1 MHWFKNLRLAAQL
14 ILAFIMV
21 ALIAGIVGGL
31 GSYNINKVNN
41 ADTWMYE
48 KTTLPLG
55 QLAVIT
61 GNFNRIR
68 VNLASIALSKDD
80 GEAQGYLSRIAT
92 FREGL
97 EKNLAGY
104 SKTLIDAEDEANYKK
119 VTADWEAFVPQ
130 IKQLAE
136 LKRAGKSAEAIAFLN
151 GELKGKGTTISEV
164 LSKMI
169 DGNLQAAKETSDS
182 NTKTASQATVLMN
195 TSIVMGMVLALVL
208 GLFVTRII
216 KQQVGG
222 EPKDAAEVARRVAAG
237 DLTVDVQIQAGD
249 TNSMMAAIKDMVAK
263 LSGIVGQVQEASS
276 MLVGASDQLSATAQS
291 LSQGASEQAA
301 SIEETSASMEEMGAS
316 IAQNNENAKVTGD
329 IATRTAKEAV
339 EGGTAVRETVGA
351 MKQIAQKIAIIDDI
365 AYQTNLLALNAAIEA
380 GRAGEHGKG
389 FAVVA
394 AEVRKLA
401 ERSQVAAQEIG
412 QLAGGS
418 VDLAERAGALLEN
431 IVPSIQKTA
440 DLVQEITA
448 ASAEQNS
455 GVGQINGA
463 ITQISQAV
471 QQNAAASEEL
481 AATSEEVSAQAMELQ
496 TTMEFFSLAGDS
508 ASKARRTRIKSAQGE
523 VRSQM
528 QSHFSARKPAKAR
541 PNLDEGEFTRF

>member
-1 MHWFKNLRLAAQL
+1 MYWYKNLRLAAQM

-31 GSYNINKVNN
+31 GSYNIHKVDT

-48 KTTLPLG
+48 KTTVPLG

-68 VNLASIALSKDD
+68 VNLASITLSKDD
-80 GEAQGYLSRIAT
+80 AEAQGYLNRIAT

-97 EKNLAGY
+97 DKNLQGY
-104 SKTLIDAEDEANYKK
+104 SKALIDAEEEANYKK
-119 VTADWEAFVPQ
+119 MTADWEAFVPLIQ
-130 IKQLAE
+130 QLAE

-151 GELKGKGTTISEV
+151 GDLKNKGTAISEV
-164 LSKMI
+164 LNKMVE
-169 DGNLQAAKETSDS
+169 GNLQSAKQTSDS
-182 NTKTASQATVLMN
+182 NTKIANQATLLMN
-195 TSIVMGMVLALVL
+195 VAIAMGMVLALVL
-208 GLFVTRII
+208 GVLVTRVI

-237 DLTVDVQIQAGD
+237 DLTVDVQLQAGD

-263 LSGIVGQVQEASS
+263 LCSIVGQVQEASS
-276 MLVGASDQLSATAQS
+276 MLVGASEQLSATAQT

-301 SIEETSASMEEMGAS
+301 SVEETSASMEEMSAS
-316 IAQNNENAKVTGD
+316 IAHNNENAKVTGD
-329 IATRTAKEAV
+329 IATRTAKDTV
-339 EGGTAVRETVGA
+339 EGGSAVRETVGA
-351 MKQIAQKIAIIDDI
+351 MKQIAQKIAIIDEI
-365 AYQTNLLALNAAIEA
+365 AYQTNLLALNVAIEA

-401 ERSQVAAQEIG
+401 ERSQIAAQEIG
-412 QLAGGS
+412 QLASGS
-418 VDLAERAGALLEN
+418 VGLAERAGALLEN

-455 GVGQINGA
+455 GAGQINGA

-496 TTMEFFSLAGDS
+496 STMEFFTLAG
-508 ASKARRTRIKSAQGE
+508 ASSSKVRKSRLNLG
-523 VRSQM
+523 
-528 QSHFSARKPAKAR
+528 QSNASSKRLIAPSH
-541 PNLDEGEFTRF
+541 LDEDEFTRF